1 MKTTVL
7 LSALFLFTTGSFAQT
22 NVKNNSAV
30 TDHASIKSNEDGS
43 KFQNATQAS
52 STTSINS
59 HAVKKAEKKAQAKIK
74 KEKKTIASTKSTL
87 GAEASAKGQETKKE
101 ALEHR
106 PDWATAH
113 ANVKAGGTD
122 EAGKV
127 NGNVSVNN
135 SVAASARLKK
145 NKASE
150 IKANNKATIKA
161 GKKIKSN
168 VHSRAALHAHA
179 APVKINTQLKTDG
192 GINIR

>member
-22 NVKNNSAV
+22 NVKNNEAV

-43 KFQNATQAS
+43 KLQNATQAS

-74 KEKKTIASTKSTL
+74 KEKKAIASEKSDIAT
-87 GAEASAKGQETKKE
+87 EASAKGQATKKL

-106 PDWATAH
+106 PDEATAH
-113 ANVKAGGTD
+113 ANVQAGGTGQG
-122 EAGKV
+122 GKV
-127 NGNVSVNN
+127 NSNVSANN
-135 SVAASARLKK
+135 NVATSSRLQKKQAR
-145 NKASE
+145 E
-150 IKANNKATIKA
+150 IRANNKAAIKA

-168 VHSRAALHAHA
+168 VHSRAALHSQA
-179 APVKINTQLKTDG
+179 APVKINTQVQTNAAIK
-192 GINIR
+192 IK